1 MINRTSILHPPYR
14 HATQAERRTIHE
26 FVASASELLSALTV
40 LPVVLFIVAVTRPR
54 FMESEEECGV
64 CWRKKRRCTCVGGEG
79 GGA

>member
-1 MINRTSILHPPYR
+1 MIPRRSLLPNYR
-14 HATQAERRTIHE
+14 HATQHERNTIRE

-54 FMESEEECGV
+54 FMESEDECGV